1 VLSPGTRIGPYEIEA
16 PLGSGGAGHVF
27 RARDTRLGRAVAI
40 KVLTTSVAADAAAL
54 RDRLQREARA
64 ISQLAHPHICTLYDI
79 GVTPDG
85 VSFLVMELLEGE
97 TLEQTLA
104 RGPLPLAQAMTY
116 AAEIAGAVGAAH
128 RAGIVHGDLKPG
140 NVMVTKGGVK
150 LLDFGLATERAPVM
164 AATPDQVTRTTA
176 VGPNTAI
183 TGTLQYLAPE
193 QIEGRPSDERGDIFA
208 CGAVIFEMVSGRKA
222 FPGQT
227 AAAVIAAI
235 LREDPPPLTQT
246 RQGVPPS
253 LERLVSACLVKDP
266 AERWQN
272 ASDLARELRWL
283 EGRPDSTPLAPP
295 SPSGRLV
302 WVAGAAA
309 LLLTMAVI
317 LLAREYLRP
326 PPAEA
331 ALARSSVMLPPGL
344 QFPAGSTL
352 GGVGRFAISPD
363 GKRLVFVGVDDVGNQ
378 MLWLRP
384 LDSLTASPIA
394 GTAGG
399 SSPFWS
405 PDSQSIAFF
414 AQGQLKAVS
423 LSGGDTRV
431 VASRAYNATG
441 AWNDDTILF
450 TPTATSG
457 IARVPAGG
465 GTVRPVTMLDAKA
478 GDVVHRSPSFLPDGR
493 HFLYVAVAAR
503 PGGTT
508 PRAIYVGS
516 IDGEPGAQA
525 RLVLESGS
533 SVKYAD
539 GHLVFLRE
547 NTLVAQA
554 FDPERLSLT
563 GEPRTIAEQV
573 ELTGVASATFALSA
587 TGALVY
593 QTVSGGS
600 QLEWVDRQGR
610 VLETVGEPGHYGD
623 LELSPDARQV
633 AVSVLNPATNT
644 RDIWVMDLARGVR
657 TRLTADRA
665 EDVAPV
671 WSPDGLRIA
680 FASNRT
686 GHFDL
691 YQKAANGIGDDQL
704 LVGNQGENYPTS
716 WGGDGSL
723 LIWTFAGPNTGLMK
737 LGPSGTTV
745 ERWLGG
751 GASQATLSRD
761 GRWALYASPESGRLE
776 VNITDYPAHAFRMQ
790 VSIAGGTAPRWR
802 ADGREVFYTG
812 RDNKLMAVAITPRGS
827 RVDVEEAKPLFDI
840 RPVGRGFFYA
850 PAPDG
855 QRFLVNALREP
866 GAAAALT
873 LVQNWRAALQP

>member
-1 VLSPGTRIGPYEIEA
+1 
-16 PLGSGGAGHVF
+16 
-27 RARDTRLGRAVAI
+27 
-40 KVLTTSVAADAAAL
+40 
-54 RDRLQREARA
+54 
-64 ISQLAHPHICTLYDI
+64 
-79 GVTPDG
+79 
-85 VSFLVMELLEGE
+85 
-97 TLEQTLA
+97 
-104 RGPLPLAQAMTY
+104 
-116 AAEIAGAVGAAH
+116 
-128 RAGIVHGDLKPG
+128 
-140 NVMVTKGGVK
+140 
-150 LLDFGLATERAPVM
+150 
-164 AATPDQVTRTTA
+164 
-176 VGPNTAI
+176 
-183 TGTLQYLAPE
+183 
-193 QIEGRPSDERGDIFA
+193 
-208 CGAVIFEMVSGRKA
+208 
-222 FPGQT
+222 
-227 AAAVIAAI
+227 
-235 LREDPPPLTQT
+235 
-246 RQGVPPS
+246 
-253 LERLVSACLVKDP
+253 
-266 AERWQN
+266 
-272 ASDLARELRWL
+272 
-283 EGRPDSTPLAPP
+283 
-295 SPSGRLV
+295 
-302 WVAGAAA
+302 
-309 LLLTMAVI
+309 
-317 LLAREYLRP
+317 
-326 PPAEA
+326 
-331 ALARSSVMLPPGL
+331 L

-405 PDSQSIAFF
+405 PDSQSVAFF

-431 VASRAYNATG
+431 IASRATNATG
-441 AWNDDTILF
+441 AWSGDTILF
-450 TPTATSG
+450 TPAATSG
-457 IARVPAGG
+457 ISQVPAAG
-465 GTVRPVTMLDAKA
+465 GTVRPVTTLDEKA

-508 PRAIYVGS
+508 PRAIYAGS
-516 IDGEPGAQA
+516 IDGQPDAQP

-547 NTLVAQA
+547 NTLVAQP
-554 FDPERLSLT
+554 FDPERLVLT
-563 GEPRTIAEQV
+563 GDPRTIADQV
-573 ELTGVASATFALSA
+573 ELTGVASATFTFSA

-610 VLETVGEPGHYGD
+610 VIETVGEAGHYGD

-644 RDIWVMDLARGVR
+644 RDIWVMDLTRGVR

-671 WSPDGLRIA
+671 WSPDGTRIA

-704 LVGNQGENYPTS
+704 LVGDQGEDYPAS

-737 LGPSGTTV
+737 LAPSGTAA

-751 GASQATLSRD
+751 AASQATLSRD

-802 ADGREVFYTG
+802 ADGREAFYAG

-827 RVDVEEAKPLFDI
+827 RVDVDEAKPLFDI
-840 RPVGRGFFYA
+840 RPVSRGFFYA